1 MVMGSVVALEEFR
14 QTLDKRASRVP
25 VREHPEIRGGEIW
38 GRDYTEVEAIV
49 FGLLLIRDIVAYHQ
63 GGLNTEFDHLCV
75 NGLEAAY
82 KVNDFGPA
90 KLKKTIKPIKE
101 WVLDDM
107 TEDNKRDM
115 SWALVVADLIE
126 KSPTK

>member
-1 MVMGSVVALEEFR
+1 MGSVVALDEFR
-14 QTLDKRASRVP
+14 HTLQKKEAPVP
-25 VREHPEIRGGEIW
+25 TREHPDIRGEEIW
-38 GRDYTEVEAIV
+38 GRDYTDVEAIV
-49 FGLLLIRDIVAYHQ
+49 YGLLLIRDIVAYYQ
-63 GGLNTEFDHLCV
+63 GSLDPEFDHLCL

-82 KVNDFGPA
+82 TVSERGTA
-90 KLKKTIKPIKE
+90 RLKQAIKPIKE

-126 KSPTK
+126 KSPAR

>member
-1 MVMGSVVALEEFR
+1 MGNVVALEEFR
-14 QTLDKRASRVP
+14 QMVCKREPRAP
-25 VREHPEIRGGEIW
+25 TREQPKIRGGEIW

-63 GGLNTEFDHLCV
+63 GGLNTDFDQFCL

-82 KVNDFGPA
+82 RVNDLGPA
-90 KLKKTIKPIKE
+90 RLKAAIKPIKE
-101 WVLDDM
+101 WILDDM

-115 SWALVVADLIE
+115 SWALVLADLIE